1 MLAAHALSRQP
12 VGRVACLVATL
23 QQIGVAIHQL
33 LNWLARQIERFG
45 FGLARQVAGSLSRAT
60 RRPTS
65 SVGRV
70 HVRATL
76 GLLALGLLTGLPAA
90 HAQDVTPREDLLVIP
105 PPPSLAA
112 PRYALE
118 VHTGLTLPLDNN
130 SLCPSG
136 AGCVLE
142 AGGGIGVSLERR
154 WPSGFGALAAYDV
167 WFLDSDSV
175 YELAVQQ
182 LLRGG
187 MRYTMPTDFVFHPIF
202 ELSLG
207 VMGLGDIFRIATGG
221 MLVQAFSGV
230 EAELTESVGVRVGMG
245 LRAFSHSSFRTERDG
260 VRRGDGVRFSEAFF
274 VEVGLTVM

>member
-1 MLAAHALSRQP
+1 MKLHCPRLARPRARLSSPPARCLAF
-12 VGRVACLVATL
+12 VLVA
-23 QQIGVAIHQL
+23 
-33 LNWLARQIERFG
+33 LAHG
-45 FGLARQVAGSLSRAT
+45 ALA
-60 RRPTS
+60 
-65 SVGRV
+65 
-70 HVRATL
+70 
-76 GLLALGLLTGLPAA
+76 LLALAGSAGSVRAD
-90 HAQDVTPREDLLVIP
+90 DVISADARPGVRVDPRAEILVIP
-105 PPPSLAA
+105 PPPSRAA

-118 VHTGLTLPLDNN
+118 VHTGLALPLDND

-207 VMGLGDIFRIATGG
+207 FMGLGDIFRIATGG
-221 MLVQAFSGV
+221 LLLQAFSGV
-230 EAELTESVGVRVGMG
+230 ETELTESFGVRMGMG

-260 VRRGDGVRFSEAFF
+260 VRRGDGIRFSEAFF